1 MSPIR
6 FADRGVF
13 AQQGVMPLELS
24 MSLVDGVSSEP
35 DVEMNAAPE
44 GSTPLTS
51 SDIAVFRIA
60 DSRSGARRHRATSK
74 GPPGSSASLAA
85 SQVQVPGRGSRWEA
99 W

>member
-13 AQQGVMPLELS
+13 AQRGVMPLGLS

-51 SDIAVFRIA
+51 SLSSESPTRVAELDAIVRVP
-60 DSRSGARRHRATSK
+60 RARQ
-74 GPPGSSASLAA
+74 GPRPL
-85 SQVQVPGRGSRWEA
+85 
-99 W
+99 